1 MQQFVD
7 EAVIEVRSGKGG
19 PGAVSF
25 RREKYVPRGGP
36 DGGDGG
42 DGGDVVISVRENL
55 KTLRHLR
62 MKQHYRGG
70 NGVPGA
76 GNQRH
81 GSRGQDSVVEVPPGT
96 LITDADTGE
105 IVADLSET
113 GERTVICHGGK
124 GGQGNVRFK
133 SSTNQAPRY
142 AQPGL
147 PGEERRLRVELRLIA
162 DIGFLGL
169 PSAGKSSLLKVL
181 TAAHPK
187 IGNYPFT
194 TVIPN
199 LGVLHYHERDV
210 VLADLPGLIEGAS
223 EGAGLGHRFLKHV
236 QRTTALVYVIDGS
249 RENPSG
255 DVTILEK
262 ELGSYAE
269 ELLHRPRLLLIN
281 KCDLLLEDRRREL
294 LDEFGGLEAP
304 GGCRLVSAATRE
316 GVEELKGRLFTLARD
331 DEAAEA
337 ETW

>member
-42 DGGDVVISVRENL
+42 DGGDVVVAVKENL

-76 GNQRH
+76 GRQRH
-81 GSRGQDSVVEVPPGT
+81 GSRGEDAVIEVPPGT
-96 LITDADTGE
+96 MITD
-105 IVADLSET
+105 VET
-113 GERTVICHGGK
+113 GELLADLAETGEHRIICRGGK
-124 GGQGNVRFK
+124 GGQGNVHFK

-199 LGVLHYHERDV
+199 LGVLHYYDRDV

-223 EGAGLGHRFLKHV
+223 HGAGLGYRFLKHV
-236 QRTTALVYVIDGS
+236 QRTKALVYVIDGS
-249 RENPSG
+249 REDPAA
-255 DVTILEK
+255 DVAVLRE
-262 ELGSYAE
+262 ELRSYAE
-269 ELLHRPRLLLIN
+269 ELLRRPQLLLIN
-281 KCDLLLEDRRREL
+281 KCDLLDEERRRGL
-294 LDEFGGLEAP
+294 LEAFRELP
-304 GGCRLVSAATRE
+304 GDAETDLVSAATRE
-316 GVEELKGRLFTLARD
+316 GVDELKGKLFSLAGGG
-331 DEAAEA
+331 
-337 ETW
+337 